1 MVLELIR
8 KTKVTQ
14 NLIEFNLMN
23 PHGLSIKKVSVAPV
37 ILEPPALARMC
48 RGAANDEMQQNL
60 PEMYILPWET
70 AHNKKGGRMASHW
83 TGLEIPKPQ
92 GSNLL
97 NQDASARA
105 RGFERTRH
113 NCGKWNFPTLLF

>member
-14 NLIEFNLMN
+14 NLIEFDLMN

-60 PEMYILPWET
+60 PEMYILPWKLLT
-70 AHNKKGGRMASHW
+70 TKKVAGWPHI
-83 TGLEIPKPQ
+83 GLDWK
-92 GSNLL
+92 
-97 NQDASARA
+97 
-105 RGFERTRH
+105 
-113 NCGKWNFPTLLF
+113 FPSLKGPIF